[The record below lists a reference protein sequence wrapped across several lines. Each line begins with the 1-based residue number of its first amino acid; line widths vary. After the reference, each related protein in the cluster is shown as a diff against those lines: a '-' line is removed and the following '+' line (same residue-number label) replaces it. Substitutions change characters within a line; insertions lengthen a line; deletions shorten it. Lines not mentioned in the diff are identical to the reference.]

1 LDFQTKM
8 SLSLAARIAA
18 CWLIALV
25 LFPFSAPLSVCDL
38 GDLAPKTTAGSRAP
52 LSNSPMRSSVVK
64 DAFAQAFPVRASR
77 NLTRRHAPSDRGTSV
92 SAVASAIT
100 PSTHLSATTIVRL
113 SRPITKIVLRI

>member
-1 LDFQTKM
+1 M
-8 SLSLAARIAA
+8 SPSLTTRTAA
-18 CWLIALV
+18 CWLIALI

-52 LSNSPMRSSVVK
+52 LSNSPIRSSVVK

-77 NLTRRHAPSDRGTSV
+77 SLTRRHALSDGGTSV
-92 SAVASAIT
+92 TAVAAT
-100 PSTHLSATTIVRL
+100 TRPSTSLSATSIVRL